1 MVLSRYNLIKMDGV
15 DNVMHGN
22 NIILPLLQ
30 LLTVIVVVRIK
41 ITPDLQLNPVITVIK
56 VSIKNTLIFHDKSV
70 FYNNKIGGNYASIFS
85 MMASI
90 WDIKFW
96 IVYNLIC
103 QSYCIIFNA

>member
-70 FYNNKIGGNYASIFS
+70 FYNNKIGGNFHLLNDGFHLGYKILDCIQF
-85 MMASI
+85 
-90 WDIKFW
+90 
-96 IVYNLIC
+96 NL
-103 QSYCIIFNA
+103 SKLLYYF